1 MFKHGIS
8 RKDHIVHENKKFNSG
23 KWRNTVGR
31 KVYRDK
37 DIDLIKQS
45 FGDLVE
51 KVLCI
56 GARHV
61 SEVNHFK
68 DNFKEVV
75 GIDIV
80 ENSPGILKIDAHDML
95 DHFKERHFD
104 FVYSSHSLEHMVD
117 AEKVIKNIRAVSKI
131 GCLITLPI
139 FNETYNSHCTLFDI
153 CKFLHENQ
161 DHDNKALEKRIHPSD
176 EIFNDFKNLG
186 NYTIEYFKVSKDW
199 NEFTAI
205 FRWDK

>member
-1 MFKHGIS
+1 MIKHGIT

-31 KVYRDK
+31 SSHREK
-37 DIDLIKQS
+37 DITLIKKN
-45 FGDLVE
+45 FGDSVE
-51 KVLCI
+51 KVLCV

-68 DNFKEVV
+68 SNFKEVV

-80 ENSPGILKIDAHDML
+80 ENIDGIIKVDAHDMQNY
-95 DHFKERHFD
+95 FKENQFD

-117 AEKVIKNIRAVSKI
+117 AEKVIKNIRTVSKI

-153 CKFLHENQ
+153 CKFLHENKGIEN
-161 DHDNKALEKRIHPSD
+161 HLLKNRLHPSD

-186 NYTIEYFKVSKDW
+186 DYTIEYFEVSKDW
-199 NEFTAI
+199 GEFTTI
-205 FRWDK
+205 LKWV